1 MNQTARSHQEDSL
14 TDLYSSS
21 PKHSKNASG
30 RWKKLLAAAAGI
42 LILGGAA
49 FAGYSYYQQQEQ
61 QRNENDLL
69 QTDHYYTGTV
79 VEGIDLGGKTKDEA
93 LKAVTDVETQ
103 SLPKINIELSYED
116 KNWTL
121 TAQDLGYRFNTQ
133 EVLDEAY
140 AYARTGSDEERLKQ
154 IKELKASPKTYSL
167 TPTHDEA
174 VLKQKLAE
182 IEKAVNIAP
191 VNATV
196 ASFDTT
202 TATFRYADGKDGL
215 AVESDSLFSQVNA
228 LVKNNESGSIAVPVK
243 TVSFDVTQAH
253 LQSHMQKLGTYT
265 TTSTNSADGNHN
277 MKLAASAI
285 NGEVIKP
292 GAVFSFNTATG
303 DTNLPQNGY
312 RKAVAISGGKKV
324 MEYGGG
330 VCQVSSTLYG
340 AAIRSNMAITNRSN
354 HMWQS
359 SYVPVGLDATV
370 SYPYLDFQFK
380 NPTEFP
386 VYIVAGMTGTKVTV
400 TLYGYQSPDY
410 DSIEV
415 VSNNTGT
422 VAQPADQFVVDQSL
436 KKGQKVL
443 DRKGNAGIKAS
454 AKRIF
459 YRDGKVVKT
468 EALPNSYYRAIANI
482 YKVGPGTEGTASSAP
497 ASSASPTSSAASKPA
512 SSAPSKPASSALA
525 SQVPSSQAPA
535 SSHVSSSQPVSSQ
548 QNAELPNAS
557 EQVEAG
563 Q

>member
-1 MNQTARSHQEDSL
+1 MNQTARTQQEDFN
-14 TDLYSSS
+14 DLYSSS

-30 RWKKLLAAAAGI
+30 SWKKLLAAAAGI
-42 LILGGAA
+42 LVLGGAV

-61 QRNENDLL
+61 QRNENNLL
-69 QTDHYYTGTV
+69 QTDHYYTGTIV
-79 VEGIDLGGKTKDEA
+79 AGIELGGKSKEEA
-93 LKAVTDVETQ
+93 LKAVTDAEPQ
-103 SLPKINIELSYED
+103 FLPKINIELSYED

-154 IKELKASPKTYSL
+154 IKELKASHKEYNL
-167 TPTHDEA
+167 TPSHDEA

-182 IEKAVNIAP
+182 IEKAVNVAP

-243 TVSFDVTQAH
+243 AVPFDVTQAH
-253 LQSHMQKLGTYT
+253 LKGHMQKLGTYT

-380 NPTEFP
+380 NPTEYP

-443 DRKGNAGIKAS
+443 DRKGNAGIRAS

-459 YRDGKVVKT
+459 YLNGKVVKT

-482 YKVGPGTEGTASSAP
+482 YKVGPGTEGTASSATASSAPP
-497 ASSASPTSSAASKPA
+497 ASSAAAGKPA
-512 SSAPSKPASSALA
+512 SSAPASHA
-525 SQVPSSQAPA
+525 PSSQAPA
-535 SSHVSSSQPVSSQ
+535 SSHTSSSQPVSSQ
-548 QNAELPNAS
+548 NDPEVPDAS